1 MPKGNNE
8 MQLVAVAT
16 KWQWKRCR
24 NAENP
29 LQKRRKGTPIVA
41 FPFRRN
47 GAGAVRIVH
56 K

>member
-1 MPKGNNE
+1 MPKGNNA

-29 LQKRRKGTPIVA
+29 LQKRRKRLAIAPKRHSDCGVSVP
-41 FPFRRN
+41 P
-47 GAGAVRIVH
+47 
-56 K
+56 